1 MHDFYNNFLILLTG
15 NCKIFMNEINDILVV
30 LNKLAR
36 RNYFIPS
43 YQRGFRWE
51 KQQITELLDDILDF
65 SENRDDQDYYC
76 LQPVVVR
83 KLSADEKILYNLENN
98 DEQWY
103 EVIDGQQRITTL
115 TLIIHYFNEQFIGKN
130 KIPEPKI
137 RYETRE
143 TCIDEIFIDERTDK
157 ARCETKDNLSNIDLY
172 HIINSYQYIHN
183 WFSEEREVELDS
195 NKIMSVFRT
204 MVKVIWYEV
213 NDTINDGSSAI
224 ELFTRINMGKIPL
237 TNAELIKALF
247 LRKRNFDSNKE
258 LRQIEIAKE
267 WDSMEYALQND
278 DFWLFLNKHIDNKPA
293 RIEYIF
299 DMMYNKERNKAK
311 ELGKLE
317 KFDRLYG
324 IDDYRTFRYFAN
336 RFKNTLNNSVSDC
349 WKDVLNC
356 FSALKEWFEDPIYY
370 HYIGYLIIC
379 GVSIVDI
386 FAMYDNSP
394 KDKFIKQL
402 KNAISEIV
410 KDVHYSLDNGT
421 ISFNLSYVN
430 DKDSIR
436 KLLLLFNIQYMI
448 IHNSKSEHW
457 YIRFPFDLY
466 KKQKWDI
473 EHINSF
479 TTYEITKGEE
489 QLLWISTAIEDLKN
503 IGIDIEVKDEDLYE
517 DILKFADNTVNN
529 LFPGIKARI
538 AKHAGE
544 DVNEDEDIKNNIG
557 NLTLLNADIN
567 RGYGNSLFV
576 TKRKEIINKDK
587 EGCFIPICTKN
598 IFLKYYDTEGSSKT
612 IWSKANGDHAKY
624 LIEIKETLDEFIT
637 IDAE

>member
-1 MHDFYNNFLILLTG
+1 
-15 NCKIFMNEINDILVV
+15 MNDIDDILVV
-30 LNKLAR
+30 LNKLAK

-43 YQRGFRWE
+43 YQRGYRWE
-51 KQQITELLDDILDF
+51 KQQVTELLDDILDF
-65 SENRDDQDYYC
+65 SENKEDQDYYC

-83 KLSADEKILYNLENN
+83 KLSPDDKSLYHLKN
-98 DEQWY
+98 DESFDEWY

-115 TLIIHYFNEQFIGKN
+115 ALVLHYFNEQFIGKT
-130 KIPEPKI
+130 KISEPNIK
-137 RYETRE
+137 YETRE
-143 TCIDEIFIDERTDK
+143 TCIDEIFIDEPTNK
-157 ARCETKDNLSNIDLY
+157 ACCKTKDTLSNIDLY
-172 HIINSYQYIHN
+172 HVVNSYQYIHD
-183 WFSEEREVELDS
+183 WFSEERDPELDY

-204 MVKVIWYEV
+204 SVKVIWYEV
-213 NDTINDGSSAI
+213 NDITNDGSNAI

-267 WDSMEYALQND
+267 WDNMEYALQND
-278 DFWLFLNKHIDNKPA
+278 DFWLFLNKNIDNKPA

-299 DMMYNKERNKAK
+299 DMMYNKELNLAK
-311 ELGKLE
+311 EKGELE
-317 KFDRLYG
+317 KFDKLYG
-324 IDDYRTFRYFAN
+324 IDDYKTFRFFAHK
-336 RFKNTLNNSVSDC
+336 FKKASNNAVKEC
-349 WKDVLNC
+349 WEDVQNC
-356 FSALKEWFEDPIYY
+356 FSALKEWFDDPIYY
-370 HYIGYLIIC
+370 HYIGYLITC

-386 FAMYDNSP
+386 YALYDNSP
-394 KDKFIKQL
+394 KDIFIENIK
-402 KNAISEIV
+402 KAIKEIV
-410 KDVHYSLDNGT
+410 RDVHYTFDNDI

-430 DKDSIR
+430 DKDLIR

-479 TTYEITKGEE
+479 TTYEITKGED
-489 QLLWISTAIEDLKN
+489 QLLWIETAIEDLMN
-503 IGIDIEVKDEDLYE
+503 LGIDIKAKDEELFI
-517 DILKFADNTVNN
+517 DILKFKANTVNT

-544 DVNEDEDIKNNIG
+544 DVNEDEVIKNNIG

-576 TKRKEIINKDK
+576 TKRKEIIKKDK

-612 IWSKANGDHAKY
+612 IWSRANGDYTKY
-624 LIEIKETLDEFIT
+624 LMEIKETLNDFIT

>member
-1 MHDFYNNFLILLTG
+1 MLCITKTIKSNTMAD
-15 NCKIFMNEINDILVV
+15 INDILVV
-30 LNKLAR
+30 VNKLAK

-43 YQRGFRWE
+43 YQRGYRWE
-51 KQQITELLDDILDF
+51 KQQVIELLDDILDF
-65 SENRDDQDYYC
+65 SENKEDQDYYC

-83 KLSADEKILYNLENN
+83 KLSLEDIETYNLENEN
-98 DEQWY
+98 GKEWY
-103 EVIDGQQRITTL
+103 EVIDGQQRLTTL
-115 TLIIHYFNEQFIGKN
+115 ALILHYFNEQFIGKN
-130 KIPEPKI
+130 KISEPNIK
-137 RYETRE
+137 YETRE
-143 TCIDEIFIDERTDK
+143 TCIDKISIDEDSNQAYCEGKDK
-157 ARCETKDNLSNIDLY
+157 LGNIDLY
-172 HIINSYQYIHN
+172 HAVNSYQFIHD
-183 WFSEEREVELDS
+183 WFTEERDPELDS

-213 NDTINDGSSAI
+213 NDAIGDGSDAI

-278 DFWLFLNKHIDNKPA
+278 DFWYFLNKDGENKPA

-299 DMMYNKERNKAK
+299 DMMYNQEQNRAK
-311 ELGKLE
+311 ENGQLD
-317 KFDRLYG
+317 KFIKLYG
-324 IDDYRTFRYFAN
+324 TDDYKTFRFFAIK
-336 RFKNTLNNSVSDC
+336 FKNAPNDAVKEC
-349 WKDVLNC
+349 WEEVQNC
-356 FSALKEWFEDPIYY
+356 FSALKEWFDDPVYY
-370 HYIGYLIIC
+370 HYIGYLITC

-386 FAMYDNSP
+386 YSMYDDSP
-394 KDKFIKQL
+394 KDEFIQKV
-402 KNAISEIV
+402 KESICSIV
-410 KDVHYSLDNGT
+410 KDVHYT
-421 ISFNLSYVN
+421 IEDGETTFSLSYVN
-430 DKDSIR
+430 DKELIR

-479 TTYEITKGEE
+479 TTYEITKREE
-489 QLLWISTAIEDLKN
+489 QVKWIETAIEDLLNLGIN
-503 IGIDIEVKDEDLYE
+503 IEEKDEPLYAE
-517 DILKFADNTVNN
+517 IEGFKSNTSNN
-529 LFPGIKARI
+529 NFPSIKSKI

-544 DVNEDEDIKNNIG
+544 DVDEDEDIKNNLG
-557 NLTLLNADIN
+557 NLTLLNAEIN

-612 IWSKANGDHAKY
+612 IWSKKNGDHVKY
-624 LIEIKETLDEFIT
+624 LTEIKDTLKEFIT
-637 IDAE
+637 NDEEAE

>member
-1 MHDFYNNFLILLTG
+1 MLCITKTIKSNTMAD
-15 NCKIFMNEINDILVV
+15 INDILVV
-30 LNKLAR
+30 VNKLAK

-43 YQRGFRWE
+43 YQRGYRWE
-51 KQQITELLDDILDF
+51 KQQVIELLDDILDF
-65 SENRDDQDYYC
+65 SENKEDQDYYC

-83 KLSADEKILYNLENN
+83 KLSLEDIETYNQENEN
-98 DEQWY
+98 GKEWY
-103 EVIDGQQRITTL
+103 EVIDGQQRLTTL
-115 TLIIHYFNEQFIGKN
+115 ALILHYFNEQFIGKN
-130 KIPEPKI
+130 KISEPNIK
-137 RYETRE
+137 YETRE
-143 TCIDEIFIDERTDK
+143 TCIAKISIDEDSNQAYCDGKDK
-157 ARCETKDNLSNIDLY
+157 LGNIDLY
-172 HIINSYQYIHN
+172 HAVNSYQFIHD
-183 WFSEEREVELDS
+183 WFTEERDPELDS

-213 NDTINDGSSAI
+213 NDAIGDGSDAI

-278 DFWLFLNKHIDNKPA
+278 DFWYFLNKDGENKPA

-299 DMMYNKERNKAK
+299 DMMYNQEQNRAK
-311 ELGKLE
+311 ENGQLD
-317 KFDRLYG
+317 KFIKLYG
-324 IDDYRTFRYFAN
+324 TDDYKTFRFFAIK
-336 RFKNTLNNSVSDC
+336 FKNAPNDAVKEC
-349 WKDVLNC
+349 WEEVQNC
-356 FSALKEWFEDPIYY
+356 FSALKEWFDDPVYY
-370 HYIGYLIIC
+370 HYIGYLITC

-386 FAMYDNSP
+386 YSMYDDSP
-394 KDKFIKQL
+394 KDEFIQKV
-402 KNAISEIV
+402 KESICRIV
-410 KDVHYSLDNGT
+410 KDVHYT
-421 ISFNLSYVN
+421 IVDGETTFSLSYVN
-430 DKDSIR
+430 DKELIR

-489 QLLWISTAIEDLKN
+489 QVKWIETALEDLLNLGIN
-503 IGIDIEVKDEDLYE
+503 IEEKDELLYADIERFKS
-517 DILKFADNTVNN
+517 NTVNN
-529 LFPGIKARI
+529 LFPGIKSRI

-544 DVNEDEDIKNNIG
+544 DVDEDEDIKNNLG
-557 NLTLLNADIN
+557 NLTLLNAEIN

-612 IWSKANGDHAKY
+612 IWSKANGDHSKY
-624 LIEIKETLDEFIT
+624 LAEIKDTLKEFIT
-637 IDAE
+637 NDEAE

>member
-1 MHDFYNNFLILLTG
+1 MAD
-15 NCKIFMNEINDILVV
+15 INDILVV
-30 LNKLAR
+30 VNKLAK

-43 YQRGFRWE
+43 YQRGYRWE
-51 KQQITELLDDILDF
+51 KQQVIELLDDILDF
-65 SENRDDQDYYC
+65 SENKEDQDYYC

-83 KLSADEKILYNLENN
+83 KLSLEDIETYNLENEN
-98 DEQWY
+98 GKEWY
-103 EVIDGQQRITTL
+103 EVIDGQQRLTTL
-115 TLIIHYFNEQFIGKN
+115 ALILHYFNEQFIGKN
-130 KIPEPKI
+130 KISEPNIK
-137 RYETRE
+137 YETRE
-143 TCIDEIFIDERTDK
+143 TCIDKISIDEDSNQAYCEGKDK
-157 ARCETKDNLSNIDLY
+157 LGNIDLY
-172 HIINSYQYIHN
+172 HAVNSYQFIHD
-183 WFSEEREVELDS
+183 WFTEERDPELDS

-213 NDTINDGSSAI
+213 NDAIGDGSDAI

-278 DFWLFLNKHIDNKPA
+278 DFWYFLNKDGENKPA

-299 DMMYNKERNKAK
+299 DMMYNQEQNRAK
-311 ELGKLE
+311 ENGQLD
-317 KFDRLYG
+317 KFIKLYG
-324 IDDYRTFRYFAN
+324 TDDYKIFRFFAIK
-336 RFKNTLNNSVSDC
+336 FKNAPNDAVKEC
-349 WKDVLNC
+349 WEEVQNC
-356 FSALKEWFEDPIYY
+356 FSALKEWFDDPVYY
-370 HYIGYLIIC
+370 HYIGYLITC

-386 FAMYDNSP
+386 YSMYDDSP
-394 KDKFIKQL
+394 KDEFIQKV
-402 KNAISEIV
+402 KESICSIV
-410 KDVHYSLDNGT
+410 KDVHYT
-421 ISFNLSYVN
+421 IEDGETTFSLSYVN
-430 DKDSIR
+430 DKELIR

-479 TTYEITKGEE
+479 TTYEITKREE
-489 QLLWISTAIEDLKN
+489 QVKWIETAIEDLLNLGIN
-503 IGIDIEVKDEDLYE
+503 IEEKDEPLYAE
-517 DILKFADNTVNN
+517 IEGFKSNTPNN
-529 LFPGIKARI
+529 NFPSIKSKI

-544 DVNEDEDIKNNIG
+544 DVDEDEDIKNNLG
-557 NLTLLNADIN
+557 NLTLLNAEIN

-612 IWSKANGDHAKY
+612 IWSKKNGDHAKY
-624 LIEIKETLDEFIT
+624 LTEIKDTLKEFIT
-637 IDAE
+637 NDEEAE